1 MKLTPL
7 IPIKTPASGRFYLI
21 LAFLSV
27 LTVTGCAL
35 PRPPARPAVYDFGP
49 GPLSVPITT
58 RQANL
63 SPLAV
68 AEVETPT
75 ALDSTAVLYRLA
87 YSDSQQLRPYALARW
102 SMPPAQL
109 LRQRLREHLGQRRAV
124 LTPGDVG
131 PQDSPAPPT
140 LRLQLEEFSH
150 LFESPAKSSGLLRLR
165 VTLVQPG
172 PGGERLIAQRSVVV
186 QRAAPSTDAPG
197 GVRALMAATDQ
208 AALEISA
215 WLETLA
221 PAI

>member
-1 MKLTPL
+1 MKMTLSNQY
-7 IPIKTPASGRFYLI
+7 KTLARGRFSIFLTW
-21 LAFLSV
+21 LAL
-27 LTVTGCAL
+27 TGCAL
-35 PRPPARPAVYDFGP
+35 PNPPARPAVYDFGP
-49 GPLSVPITT
+49 GPLSQPLTT

-63 SPLAV
+63 APLAL

-87 YSDSQQLRPYALARW
+87 YSDSQQLRPYTLARW

-131 PQDSPAPPT
+131 PADAPPPPT

-150 LFESPAKSSGLLRLR
+150 LFESPNKSSGLLRLR

-172 PGGERLIAQRSVVV
+172 PAGERLIAQRSVIV
-186 QRAAPSTDAPG
+186 QHAATTSDAPG

-208 AALEISA
+208 AAQEISA
-215 WLETLA
+215 WLETLT

>member
-1 MKLTPL
+1 M
-7 IPIKTPASGRFYLI
+7 PARGRLVIF
-21 LAFLSV
+21 LAV
-27 LTVTGCAL
+27 LALAGCAL
-35 PRPPARPAVYDFGP
+35 PSPPARPAVYDFGP
-49 GPLSVPITT
+49 GPLSQALTT

-63 SPLAV
+63 APLAL

-124 LTPGDVG
+124 LTPGDAG
-131 PQDSPAPPT
+131 PADAPAPPT

-150 LFESPAKSSGLLRLR
+150 LFESPDKSSGLLRLR

-172 PGGERLIAQRSVVV
+172 PAGERLIAQRSVIV
-186 QRAAPSTDAPG
+186 QQAAPTPDAPG

-208 AALEISA
+208 AAQEIST
-215 WLETLA
+215 WLETLT
-221 PAI
+221 PAN